1 MGLISNAYAAA
12 QPAGGSAAGGGMQ
25 MIIMLA
31 VFGVIFYFMLYR
43 PQAKRNKEH
52 RSLIDSMGKNDEVL
66 MTSGIVGKVVKISDD
81 DPYMV
86 LQLDEN
92 TKVTI
97 KKDYVTAV
105 LPKGTI
111 QSL

>member
-12 QPAGGSAAGGGMQ
+12 QPAGGSASAGGMQ

-43 PQAKRNKEH
+43 PQAKRNKQH
-52 RSLIDSMGKNDEVL
+52 RNLISAMGKNDEVL
-66 MTSGIVGKVVKISDD
+66 MSSGIVGKIVKISDD

-86 LQLDEN
+86 IQLDEN

>member
-1 MGLISNAYAAA
+1 MDIISKAYAEGAA
-12 QPAGGSAAGGGMQ
+12 PANAPGME

-31 VFGVIFYFMLYR
+31 VFGFIFYFMIFR
-43 PQAKRNKEH
+43 PQSKRAKEH
-52 RSLIDSMGKNDEVL
+52 KNLMSSLSKGDEVL
-66 MTSGIVGKVVKISDD
+66 TSGGLVGKISK
-81 DPYMV
+81 V
-86 LQLDEN
+86 SDEN
-92 TKVTI
+92 DFLVLALNDQTQITI

>member
-1 MGLISNAYAAA
+1 MGLISNAYAA
-12 QPAGGSAAGGGMQ
+12 GSTGATGGGLQ
-25 MIIMLA
+25 MVLMLV

-43 PQAKRNKEH
+43 PQAKRTKEH
-52 RSLIDSMGKNDEVL
+52 KNLIASMGKNDEIL
-66 MTSGIVGKVVKISDD
+66 MSSGIVGKVAKISDD
-81 DPYMV
+81 NPYIV
-86 LQLDEN
+86 VQLDET

>member
-1 MGLISNAYAAA
+1 MDIISKAYAEGAA
-12 QPAGGSAAGGGMQ
+12 PSGGSGYE

-31 VFGVIFYFMLYR
+31 VFGFIFYFMIFR
-43 PQAKRNKEH
+43 PQSKRAKEH
-52 RSLIDSMGKNDEVL
+52 KNLMSSLSKGDEVL
-66 MTSGIVGKVVKISDD
+66 TLNDQTQI
-81 DPYMV
+81 
-86 LQLDEN
+86 
-92 TKVTI
+92 TI

>member
-12 QPAGGSAAGGGMQ
+12 QPAAGQSGGGMQ

-31 VFGVIFYFMLYR
+31 VFGIIFYFMLYR

-52 RSLIDSMGKNDEVL
+52 RNLIAAMGKGEEVL
-66 MTSGIVGKVVKISDD
+66 LSSGIVGKIVKISDD

-92 TKVTI
+92 TKITI